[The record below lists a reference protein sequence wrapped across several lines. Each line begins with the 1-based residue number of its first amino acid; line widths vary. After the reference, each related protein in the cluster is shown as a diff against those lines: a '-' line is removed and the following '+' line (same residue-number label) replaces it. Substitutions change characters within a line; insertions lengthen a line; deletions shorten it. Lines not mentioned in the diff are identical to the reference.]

1 MAMPERDI
9 QVTSHQSLVPPNSQS
24 LISCH
29 LSLISKQPTT
39 NNKQQKQNG
48 IKIFWH
54 FCKGLV

>member
-1 MAMPERDI
+1 MAMPERGI
-9 QVTSHQSLVPPNSQS
+9 QVTSHFVPPNPQS
-24 LISCH
+24 LIPCH

>member
-1 MAMPERDI
+1 MAMLERGI
-9 QVTSHQSLVPPNSQS
+9 QVTSHLYPLIPQS
-24 LISCH
+24 LIPYH